1 MTQLFPYTNLLSSVS
16 RTLHACGIVLSYPLD
31 SAELLLLITLTIF

>member
-1 MTQLFPYTNLLSSVS
+1 MRQLFPYTNLLSSVS
-16 RTLHACGIVLSYPLD
+16 RTLHTRGIVLSYPLD